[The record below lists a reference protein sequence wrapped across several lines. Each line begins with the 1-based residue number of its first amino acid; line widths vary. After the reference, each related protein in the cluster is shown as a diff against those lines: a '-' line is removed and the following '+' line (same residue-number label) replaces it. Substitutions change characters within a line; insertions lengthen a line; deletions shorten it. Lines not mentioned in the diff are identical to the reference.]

1 MEDCWIGFRMG
12 TLELAVLILGLIT
25 GAEIRVRRLV
35 KVYLKE
41 LIPNSGSSMKD
52 KIDKLSDRQDNID
65 NKLDTLINTLLS
77 NK

>member
-1 MEDCWIGFRMG
+1 MTE
-12 TLELAVLILGLIT
+12 LQLAVLILGLIT

-52 KIDKLSDRQDNID
+52 KIDKLSERQNHID
-65 NKLDTLINTLLS
+65 QKIDTLINTLLA
-77 NK
+77 KK

>member
-1 MEDCWIGFRMG
+1 M
-12 TLELAVLILGLIT
+12 TELQIAVMILGLLT

-52 KIDKLSDRQDNID
+52 KIDKLAERQDHID
-65 NKLDTLINTLLS
+65 QKIDTLINTLLS
-77 NK
+77 KK

>member
-1 MEDCWIGFRMG
+1 MNE
-12 TLELAVLILGLIT
+12 LQLAVLILGLIT

-52 KIDKLSDRQDNID
+52 KIDKLSERQDHID
-65 NKLDTLINTLLS
+65 GKLDTLINTLLA
-77 NK
+77 KK